1 MHAATR
7 PPLWTKPVVQSSSQV
22 CFLRLPFS
30 WPVYIPRWLRP
41 SGTLSFPSLPSHSK
55 SDTAI
60 FSRSTRTL
68 STFRIM
74 NSTGAVGY
82 TLVNTETALVS
93 FLDSLTNL
101 SNNPPALYLDLEGDN
116 LCKDGTLT
124 IISVLVQPLNHVYI
138 IDIQSLGNSAFH
150 KPTRNGSTFKSV
162 LEDPHT
168 TKVFFDVRNDSNAL
182 FFLFGISLAGIED
195 IQLMENA
202 SRVDYGRG
210 GTFRAYV
217 AGIGKCIERD
227 AGLTQWEVAKWKGL
241 KSKMASRFD
250 ATRFGQGIHVFAA
263 RPLDVEALQYCAD
276 DVRVLPRLRE
286 SYLARLSVAWKGMV
300 EQETAKRV
308 LISQT
313 ALYVPKG
320 QQKARGPW

>member
-1 MHAATR
+1 M
-7 PPLWTKPVVQSSSQV
+7 SS
-22 CFLRLPFS
+22 P
-30 WPVYIPRWLRP
+30 
-41 SGTLSFPSLPSHSK
+41 
-55 SDTAI
+55 
-60 FSRSTRTL
+60 
-68 STFRIM
+68 
-74 NSTGAVGY
+74 GADSAGY
-82 TLVNTETALVS
+82 TLVDTEAALVS

-101 SNNPPALYLDLEGDN
+101 STDPPALYLDLEGDN

-124 IISVLVQPLNHVYI
+124 IISVLVHPLNHVYI

-150 KPTRNGSTFKSV
+150 TPTRNGTTFKSV
-162 LEDPHT
+162 LEDYRT
-168 TKVFFDVRNDSNAL
+168 TKVFFDVRNDSNAF
-182 FFLFGISLAGIED
+182 FFLFGITLAGIED

-217 AGIGKCIERD
+217 AGLGKCIERD
-227 AGLTQWEVAKWKGL
+227 AGLSPCEVTKWKGL

-250 ATRFGQGIHVFAA
+250 ATRSGQGVHVFAA

-286 SYLARLSVAWKGMV
+286 TYVARLNVAWKDMV

-308 LISQT
+308 QLSQMVS
-313 ALYVPKG
+313 YVPKG
-320 QQKARGPW
+320 QHKARGPW